1 MARGVRWL
9 EWIVLRRQTVHSS
22 AGVAGEQKDD
32 MLLLLLLLLR
42 GLIVMC
48 GV

>member
-1 MARGVRWL
+1 
-9 EWIVLRRQTVHSS
+9 VHSS